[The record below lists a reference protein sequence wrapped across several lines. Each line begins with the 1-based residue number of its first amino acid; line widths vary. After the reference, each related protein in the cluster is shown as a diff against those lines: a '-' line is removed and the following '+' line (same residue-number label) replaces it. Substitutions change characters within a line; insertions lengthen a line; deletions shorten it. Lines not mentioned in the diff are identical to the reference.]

1 MQEEQ
6 IVNGIIKVLEKDL
19 KLNNLIIKREMQAY
33 DFKGWDSLAHIGI
46 IISLEE
52 EFKLRFSIGEITNLK
67 NIGELIDLIKK
78 KKTK

>member
-1 MQEEQ
+1 MQEKQ
-6 IVNGIIKVLEKDL
+6 IIDGITKVLERDL
-19 KLNNLIIKREMQAY
+19 KLNNLLIKREMQAY
-33 DFKGWDSLAHIGI
+33 DFEGWDSLAHIGI

-78 KKTK
+78 KKKI

>member
-1 MQEEQ
+1 MEEKQ
-6 IVNGIIKVLEKDL
+6 IIDGITKVLERDL
-19 KLNNLIIKREMQAY
+19 KLNNLLIKREMQAY
-33 DFKGWDSLAHIGI
+33 DFEGGDSLAHIGI

-78 KKTK
+78 KKKI

>member
-1 MQEEQ
+1 
-6 IVNGIIKVLEKDL
+6 
-19 KLNNLIIKREMQAY
+19 MQAY
-33 DFKGWDSLAHIGI
+33 DFEGWDSLAHIGI

-78 KKTK
+78 KKKI

>member
-6 IVNGIIKVLEKDL
+6 IVDGITKVLEKDL
-19 KLNNLIIKREMQAY
+19 KTNNLVIKREMQAD
-33 DFKGWDSLAHIGI
+33 DFEGWDSLAHIGI

-52 EFKLRFSIGEITNLK
+52 EFKLSFSIGEITNLK